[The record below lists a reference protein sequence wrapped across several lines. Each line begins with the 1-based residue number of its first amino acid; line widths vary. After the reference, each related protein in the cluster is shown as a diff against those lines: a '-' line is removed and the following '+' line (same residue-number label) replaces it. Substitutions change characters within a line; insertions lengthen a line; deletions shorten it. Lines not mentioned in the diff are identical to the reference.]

1 MDRSKPGID
10 VKELKRSIYKKS
22 YFRFFQDAFQ
32 ALHHGKK
39 PDVNWHHS
47 YLCNELQQEAERVFG
62 GAPRTHDLLLCT
74 PPRASKSLLVS
85 VCFPLWCW
93 LNWPTAKF
101 ICVSANQQ
109 LANQLALQGRDLIN
123 SPWFQ
128 EYFGDKVTLRKDVDA
143 KSNYQ
148 TVQGGTRLAFG
159 RGANVTGFGADIILV
174 DDINSANER
183 TKPVAIQEASSYYD
197 GALSSR
203 LDNALVGGRI
213 ILQQRIAENDLIG
226 HLLARDAKASQDA
239 APAVKLISIPAELT
253 GNTVVSPV
261 ELRDYYDNDGLF
273 WPSLFPRRRLDQHRA
288 ELGSRDYASQY
299 LQRPVP
305 EGGNLFREEEFAI
318 IDSTAFAAETAGAVW
333 HAWLDTAYT
342 ADAKNDASALLIGT
356 VYNGYLYVAEVHE
369 LRLEFPQLLQK
380 LPLLLEKYLTTR
392 SKLYVEG
399 KASGKSVVQQLRAS
413 SRFNIIE
420 VSPGRDSKYTRA
432 VAASPFVEGR
442 RVKLQAARWNRDFL
456 DQLTSFPNAAHDDMV
471 DVLLY
476 AVATAQKPV
485 ASFSSFVIGR

>member
-1 MDRSKPGID
+1 M
-10 VKELKRSIYKKS
+10 
-22 YFRFFQDAFQ
+22 Q
-32 ALHHGKK
+32 A
-39 PDVNWHHS
+39 
-47 YLCNELQQEAERVFG
+47 EAERVFAG
-62 GAPRTHDLLLCT
+62 EARTHDLLLCT

-128 EYFGDKVTLRKDVDA
+128 EHFGTKVTLRKDVDA

-148 TVQGGTRLAFG
+148 TTQGGTRLAFG

-183 TKPVAIQEASSYYD
+183 GKPAAIQEASSYYD

-203 LDNALVGGRI
+203 LNNALVGGRI
-213 ILQQRIAENDLIG
+213 ILQQRIAEDDLIG
-226 HLLARDAKASQDA
+226 HLLARDAQHQDA
-239 APAVKLISIPAELT
+239 AQVVKLISIPAELA
-253 GNTVVSPV
+253 GNTTVSPQ
-261 ELRDYYDNDGLF
+261 ELREHYDADGLF

-305 EGGNLFREEEFAI
+305 EGGNLFREEELTI
-318 IDSTAFAAETAGAVW
+318 IDSTAFAAETADAVW

-342 ADAKNDASALLIGT
+342 ADAKNDASALLIGA
-356 VYNGYLYVAEVHE
+356 VVGGYLYVAEVHE

-380 LPLLLEKYLTTR
+380 LPQLFEKYLTTR
-392 SKLYVEG
+392 SKVYVEG

-413 SRFNIIE
+413 SRFNVVE

-442 RVKLQAARWNRDFL
+442 RVKLQAARWNRGFI

-476 AVATAQKPV
+476 AIATAQKPV
-485 ASFSSFVIGR
+485 SSFSTFVIGR